1 MDYSLIIPIYNEKKT
16 LTTLIKVNLKT
27 LNDNIEIII
36 INDGSDDGT
45 EEIIKNNQNFKSNK

>member
-1 MDYSLIIPIYNEKKT
+1 MDYSLIIPIYNEKT
-16 LTTLIKVNLKT
+16 LTTLLSQIET

-45 EEIIKNNQNFKSNK
+45 EKILKIIIT